1 MSWNPLKNKWLMLTL
16 MALTWGS
23 SFILIKKTLP
33 VFDPYMIGSF
43 RVGVSGL
50 ILAFAGIPALRKMKS
65 KEVFWIAVAGFLGV
79 FAPLFIFPIAQ
90 TRVSSSLAGMINALE
105 PIFTIVIGVLL
116 FAVRIRLVQI
126 IGAVI
131 GFAGAFIL
139 LFFSEASQDQDYLF
153 YTMLMVLAS
162 VFYALSALIVK
173 DKLQHIPTLEVSSGI
188 YTFWMLPALVILGF
202 SGFFTE
208 VDFNSEQ
215 TWEAMG
221 YLSFLTLIS
230 TTLAMILFY
239 KLIQDTSAV
248 FASTVSL
255 LIPIVAVFWG
265 IIDGEEFIAW
275 YAVGGILILTG
286 VYLIREK
293 MNHRAIV

>member
-1 MSWNPLKNKWLMLTL
+1 MLILMT
-16 MALTWGS
+16 LTWGS
-23 SFILIKKTLP
+23 SFILIKKTLK

-43 RVGVSGL
+43 RVGISGL
-50 ILAFAGIPALRKMKS
+50 ILAAMGIPALRRMKP
-65 KEVFWIAVAGFLGV
+65 KEVFWIAVAGFLGI
-79 FAPLFIFPIAQ
+79 FAPLFMFPIAQ

-105 PIFTIVIGVLL
+105 PIFTIILGIIL
-116 FAVRIRLVQI
+116 FSLRIRLIQI

-131 GFAGAFIL
+131 GFAGAFML
-139 LFFSEASQDQDYLF
+139 LFFSEASQDQNYFF

-173 DKLQHIPTLEVSSGI
+173 DKLQHIPTMDVSSGI
-188 YTFWMLPALVILGF
+188 YTFWMLPALAILGF
-202 SGFFTE
+202 SGFFSE
-208 VDFNSEQ
+208 VDFTTGE
-215 TWEAMG
+215 TWQAMG
-221 YLSFLTLIS
+221 YLGFLTLIS

-265 IIDGEEFIAW
+265 IIDGEEFIIW
-275 YAVGGILILTG
+275 YAVGGIMILAG
-286 VYLIREK
+286 VYLIRERQSNK
-293 MNHRAIV
+293 PIVPK